1 MWLCQLLRLLGLLQM
16 SAQNIKYRIKFRFNK
31 PQPEWKHHQSKFGL
45 HGTVVNIIAKY
56 NHI

>member
-1 MWLCQLLRLLGLLQM
+1 M